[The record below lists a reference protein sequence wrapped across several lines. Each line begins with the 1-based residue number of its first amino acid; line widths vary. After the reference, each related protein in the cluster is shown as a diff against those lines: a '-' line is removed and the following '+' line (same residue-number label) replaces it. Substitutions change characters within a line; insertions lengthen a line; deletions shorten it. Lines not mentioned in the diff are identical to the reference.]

1 MYYGR
6 GGENQAENV
15 EVKIYLLKKGCY
27 SKKKLKVEHL
37 NVKISEW
44 SVKDHRLRLSI
55 QFFIKGRGGYQ
66 FSNVDNRLKGIKFLS
81 HGWTRSRFFVN
92 VARFSEDK
100 YPILLPSP
108 LLFLFLLPLP
118 M

>member
-55 QFFIKGRGGYQ
+55 QFFGKGEGYQ

-92 VARFSEDK
+92 VARFGEDK

>member
-1 MYYGR
+1 MDEG
-6 GGENQAENV
+6 A
-15 EVKIYLLKKGCY
+15 KIRRKMLKLKFIY
-27 SKKKLKVEHL
+27 WKKDAIQKKKLKVEHL

-55 QFFIKGRGGYQ
+55 QFFGKGEGYQ

-92 VARFSEDK
+92 VARFGEDK